1 MATWTFEEDFVVCDF
16 YLKHLNHWRE
26 HLDELMKALKECGAN
41 RDKGTAAMRVQNVEY
56 LHTAGKRGLKN
67 GTKQSERI
75 YQVFNR
81 HISNSTLKANVSA
94 HIQNTYSG
102 KAATTTIS
110 SFDEDQILA
119 PLDWS
124 FLTEPQQNLHK
135 LIFTLPQE
143 PTFRDILFGFIE
155 QKVFKKH
162 SEVYNACQVKRDTFN
177 AIKQK
182 KNYGVSKRT
191 VMQFCFGLKLTY
203 DEAVVL
209 MASAGYAFAPS
220 HLTDVIVEYYLKN
233 QIYDIFEVNISLYD
247 SGADL
252 LF

>member
-1 MATWTFEEDFVVCDF
+1 
-16 YLKHLNHWRE
+16 
-26 HLDELMKALKECGAN
+26 
-41 RDKGTAAMRVQNVEY
+41 MRVQNFEY

-67 GTKQSERI
+67 GAKQSERI

-81 HISNSTLKANVSA
+81 HISNSALKANVSA

-102 KAATTTIS
+102 NTATADIS

-143 PTFRDILFGFIE
+143 PTFKDVLFGFIE
-155 QKVFKKH
+155 KQGFKKH
-162 SEVYNACQVKRDTFN
+162 SDIYNACFVKRDTFHV
-177 AIKQK
+177 IKAS

-191 VMQFCFGLKLTY
+191 VMQLCFGLKLTY

-220 HLTDVIVEYYLKN
+220 NLTDVIVEYYLKQ
-233 QIYDIFEVNISLYD
+233 QIHDIFEVNISLYD

-252 LF
+252 LFSAT